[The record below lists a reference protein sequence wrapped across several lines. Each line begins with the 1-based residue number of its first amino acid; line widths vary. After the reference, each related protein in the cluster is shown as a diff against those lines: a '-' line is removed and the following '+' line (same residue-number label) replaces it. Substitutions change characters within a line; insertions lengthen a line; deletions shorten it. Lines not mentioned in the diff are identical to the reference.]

1 VTRPRSTC
9 SQRLVGP
16 AKTRPI
22 RLDSD
27 GVALLGCNVLR
38 VLFIH
43 GLESG
48 PTGQKVRTLRS
59 AGFEVVSLQMP
70 CGRRAVL
77 RDPALWIGVA
87 LMVAGILAVG
97 MIAPWWGAAV
107 AAVAALLMLPL
118 ARAALTLRML
128 QRSVAVQRQALAS
141 HQIDVVVGSS
151 FGGAVGLALLQRALW
166 SGPTVL
172 LCPAHQLVAQRAM
185 MPVPAGLAAL
195 PTLIAA
201 HVMVVHGR
209 QDDIVPVAHS
219 QALVAGSGSTLVL
232 VDDDHRLTATA
243 TGTNFKTWITQAVG
257 AKA

>member
-1 VTRPRSTC
+1 M
-9 SQRLVGP
+9 Q
-16 AKTRPI
+16 
-22 RLDSD
+22 
-27 GVALLGCNVLR
+27 R

-70 CGRRAVL
+70 CGRRGVQ
-77 RDPALWIGVA
+77 RDPALWLGA
-87 LMVAGILAVG
+87 MLMVAGIVAVG
-97 MIAPWWGAAV
+97 MIGPWWAAAV

-118 ARAALTLRML
+118 ARAALTRRML
-128 QRSVAVQRQALAS
+128 QRSVAVQRQALAAN
-141 HQIDVVVGSS
+141 QIDIVVGSS

-195 PTLIAA
+195 PNLITA
-201 HVMVVHGR
+201 HVVVVHGR

-219 QALVAGSGSTLVL
+219 QTLVGESSSTLVL

-243 TGTNFKTWITQAVG
+243 TEANFTNWIKQAVG

>member
-1 VTRPRSTC
+1 M
-9 SQRLVGP
+9 
-16 AKTRPI
+16 
-22 RLDSD
+22 
-27 GVALLGCNVLR
+27 LR

-70 CGRRAVL
+70 CGRRAVQ
-77 RDPALWIGVA
+77 RDPALWLGVM
-87 LMVAGILAVG
+87 LMVAGIMAAG
-97 MIAPWWGAAV
+97 MIGPWWAAAV
-107 AAVAALLMLPL
+107 AAMAALLMLPL
-118 ARAALTLRML
+118 APAALTRRML
-128 QRSVAVQRQALAS
+128 QRSVAVQRQALVA
-141 HQIDVVVGSS
+141 HQIVIVVGSS
-151 FGGAVGLALLQRALW
+151 FGGAVCLALLQRALW

-195 PTLIAA
+195 PTLITA
-201 HVMVVHGR
+201 HVVVVHGR

-219 QALVAGSGSTLVL
+219 QTLVAGSSSTLVL

-243 TGTNFKTWITQAVG
+243 TEANFKTWVAQAVTS
-257 AKA
+257 KP